1 MHVCS
6 ARVPLA
12 VAAPVKQRPASQAPV
27 RLPQGSAEA
36 HSLAPRRGVLL
47 SAALLALTGAPRLA
61 TAAIVD
67 DIGYENRSR
76 QRMKGDCALG
86 EEGRECRLRALSD
99 KLTYDEQLK
108 VGTTAGGN
116 RGAATANG
124 ATTANLAADSA
135 YAKRTAALVADIERV
150 LAMDLYDSARAPA
163 IQALVTESKSWASA
177 YAPGGS
183 SKKESGRAANN
194 AVNQLISHFAFN
206 GLAPPPKSTLDKV
219 VRNVA
224 DTKALLALG
233 K

>member
-27 RLPQGSAEA
+27 RLPQGSVEA

-86 EEGRECRLRALSD
+86 EEGRDCRLRALSD

-108 VGTTAGGN
+108 IGTTAGGN

>member
-1 MHVCS
+1 MCQ
-6 ARVPLA
+6 P
-12 VAAPVKQRPASQAPV
+12 
-27 RLPQGSAEA
+27 PQGSLE
-36 HSLAPRRGVLL
+36 RRGLLL
-47 SAALLALTGAPRLA
+47 STALLCLTGTTTRPA

-76 QRMKGDCALG
+76 QRLKGECALG
-86 EEGRECRLRALSD
+86 EDGRDCRLKALGD

-116 RGAATANG
+116 RGMATANG
-124 ATTANLAADSA
+124 ATTANMAAESV
-135 YAKRTAALVADIERV
+135 YSTRTAALVADIERV

-163 IQALVTESKSWASA
+163 IQALVTEAKSWASA

-194 AVNQLISHFAFN
+194 AVNQLVSHFAFN
-206 GLAPPPKSTLDKV
+206 GLAPPPKSTLEKV

-224 DTKALLALG
+224 DTKALLAQG